1 MKLEA
6 RLNRKIA
13 AGRIRLAAEMLLAI
27 AAAFGSF
34 AAPARAQSD
43 GHSFLRMEI
52 AGRPITNLV
61 LNQKYAGWLQ
71 VEGVRAI
78 VASREAV
85 PGDATHKTKT
95 ADDRWSNL
103 SVILRSGHARAGKI
117 RFGSGDDGGLEP
129 LIDAQEHKSLLAS
142 ADLDLYDE
150 SSGAFIGKYRLKGI
164 RVLSLEDVQ
173 ASACAMYEITMSF
186 QSVEKM
192 KR

>member
-52 AGRPITNLV
+52 AGRPITNLI

-103 SVILRSGHARAGKI
+103 SVISRSGHARAGKI
-117 RFGSGDDGGLEP
+117 RFGAGDDGGLEP
-129 LIDAQEHKSLLAS
+129 LIDAQEHKSFLAS

-150 SSGAFIGKYRLKGI
+150 SSGAFIGKYRLKGFAFS
-164 RVLSLEDVQ
+164 RS
-173 ASACAMYEITMSF
+173 
-186 QSVEKM
+186 KM
-192 KR
+192 

>member
-71 VEGVRAI
+71 VEGERAI
-78 VASREAV
+78 VASREVV

-117 RFGSGDDGGLEP
+117 RFGAGDDGGLEP

-150 SSGAFIGKYRLKGI
+150 SSDAFIDKYRLKGI
-164 RVLSLEDVQ
+164 RVLSLEDVK